1 MNDLEDLKDAM
12 HSTPDFEPR
21 PLDLDA
27 VLAQGGR
34 LRRRRRFAVGATA
47 GVAVLA
53 LLVGGAQVARLG
65 HDGSGSGS
73 VAAAGSPNQVAASPA
88 GDVLGDVIETGL
100 RTPEG
105 EQVLWVKPLEDEA
118 LPGVTFGLVLGRR
131 TANGGL
137 VSDILINETQGSDRA
152 PGFHSPEG
160 PMEVNGVPTPAFGYY
175 AGADAAKITVTADGR
190 RVQARTAV
198 WSEDPS
204 IVVFWFDP
212 AKVKSG
218 TKLTKLAAYD
228 DQDRLLTGSGATFGV
243 G

>member
-65 HDGSGSGS
+65 GDEGAPGS
-73 VAAAGSPNQVAASPA
+73 VPAAGSPGRVAVSPA

-100 RTPEG
+100 RTSAG
-105 EQVLWVKPLEDEA
+105 EQVLWVKPLEEDA

-131 TANGGL
+131 TAQGGL
-137 VSDILINETQGSDRA
+137 VSDILINETEGSDRA

-175 AGADAAKITVTADGR
+175 AGPGVAKITVTTKGR
-190 RVQARTAV
+190 QVQARTAV

-212 AKVKSG
+212 AEIKPG
-218 TKLTKLAAYD
+218 AALTKLSAFD
-228 DQDRLLTGSGATFGV
+228 KDGGLLTGSGASFGV